1 MSKGAVCGSRVRPEV
16 AASVWLSADK
26 KGCYTR
32 LDPPSS
38 QGSHTADLGE
48 DQEVPGALTSASRP
62 LAFDFDVL
70 CIFAGSRWVAESCV
84 QKGLR
89 VSPII
94 DLGVSPQFDVTRAHV
109 LEWIFHLLWS
119 GRARSLV
126 IVLPSAA
133 IPGPKGSRPIA
144 RGPPALA
151 STSLSIF
158 KVAVRAQVPG
168 FLFFKKGSGLLTTP
182 QAQGLL
188 KTEGC
193 RLIPPAADSFDPCGS
208 PGICFLDGPLPPLL
222 CVSRRVEGGASKGI
236 AQCIKEAIKFA
247 GPSDE
252 GLSSGFESVAI
263 NDVLISSPWETAAVW
278 RWDRQKHINYY
289 ETEATVTAMRMLAKL
304 GKDCRATFIADS
316 SCARGALAKGRSSA
330 KLLRSSLRRS
340 AAISV
345 SAGIFPAFAFG
356 PTRHNASDDPTR
368 DAPLRE
374 PAPNSVFSGLE
385 EADIARL
392 CVLSGANKLRA
403 RWLRLCL
410 LVACPGPSRSLLIA
424 ALRDYPDRP
433 CIAQPQPGLFDLA
446 LRSWPPPWISQEFSQ
461 FPCRYRPHLP
471 KRQGRRRWPCFHDGV
486 FTRGGPELP
495 TQGYQ

>member
-1 MSKGAVCGSRVRPEV
+1 MFRRCLFSVLDVFFALGKAESTASAGSQLRPLRRKEAQELVILASLAPFAASNVAAEFCDRIFCSDSSMSKGAVCVSRVGPEV
-16 AASVWLSADK
+16 AASVWLSTDK

-48 DQEVPGALTSASRP
+48 DQEVPEALTSASRP

-168 FLFFKKGSGLLTTP
+168 FLFFKKGSGLLTAP

-193 RLIPPAADSFDPCGS
+193 RLLPTPWI
-208 PGICFLDGPLPPLL
+208 LVGPL
-222 CVSRRVEGGASKGI
+222 A
-236 AQCIKEAIKFA
+236 
-247 GPSDE
+247 
-252 GLSSGFESVAI
+252 
-263 NDVLISSPWETAAVW
+263 
-278 RWDRQKHINYY
+278 
-289 ETEATVTAMRMLAKL
+289 
-304 GKDCRATFIADS
+304 
-316 SCARGALAKGRSSA
+316 
-330 KLLRSSLRRS
+330 
-340 AAISV
+340 
-345 SAGIFPAFAFG
+345 
-356 PTRHNASDDPTR
+356 
-368 DAPLRE
+368 
-374 PAPNSVFSGLE
+374 SVF
-385 EADIARL
+385 
-392 CVLSGANKLRA
+392 
-403 RWLRLCL
+403 
-410 LVACPGPSRSLLIA
+410 
-424 ALRDYPDRP
+424 
-433 CIAQPQPGLFDLA
+433 
-446 LRSWPPPWISQEFSQ
+446 
-461 FPCRYRPHLP
+461 
-471 KRQGRRRWPCFHDGV
+471 
-486 FTRGGPELP
+486 
-495 TQGYQ
+495 